1 MSSRTRQFKLSQLIQ
16 FPNLKVNKQS
26 FEKSLNGK
34 DISRQYSYYIKI
46 MLPEGLV
53 GVTLLCPH
61 QFQCAFIPEFSHR
74 RGARPHRGDAFSCVN
89 VGVQS
94 LRRPA
99 PKPALCSLSPLVL
112 SVWDCVFSLSLRAV
126 SPRSTWDCAFS
137 LQFFLGASPVTLPL
151 SQGRQTSHPR
161 EILWRFIAW
170 SRKNAQGNWKSTP
183 YWNHCSWGT
192 ASERKTMRASG
203 KKYKHGSG
211 LFYVKPSPHS
221 QSLFHSISC
230 IDS

>member
-1 MSSRTRQFKLSQLIQ
+1 MCVHSRIQSQKGCSSTQRRRI
-16 FPNLKVNKQS
+16 
-26 FEKSLNGK
+26 
-34 DISRQYSYYIKI
+34 
-46 MLPEGLV
+46 
-53 GVTLLCPH
+53 LLC
-61 QFQCAFIPEFSHR
+61 E
-74 RGARPHRGDAFSCVN
+74 RGRAELEETSP
-89 VGVQS
+89 Q
-94 LRRPA
+94 
-99 PKPALCSLSPLVL
+99 PALCRLSPLVL
-112 SVWDCVFSLSLRAV
+112 SVWDCVLSLSLQAV
-126 SPRSTWDCAFS
+126 SPPSTWDCAFS
-137 LQFFLGASPVTLPL
+137 LQFFLGTSPVTLPL

-192 ASERKTMRASG
+192 AIERKTMRASG